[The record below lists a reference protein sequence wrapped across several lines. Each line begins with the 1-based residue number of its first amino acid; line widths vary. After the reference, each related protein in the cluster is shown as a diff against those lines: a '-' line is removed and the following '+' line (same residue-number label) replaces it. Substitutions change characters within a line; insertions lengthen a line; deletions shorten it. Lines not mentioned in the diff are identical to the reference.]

1 MRTTIA
7 FGLILA
13 LGIGAPARALD
24 AQTPSSGA
32 AYDPWTAEE
41 IENLLAP
48 IALYPDPILAQ
59 VFIAATY
66 PDQIAAAAAY
76 VRTYGT
82 AGLDQQPWEISVK
95 AVAHYPP
102 VLNLMAEGEDWSVAL
117 GQAYAAQPRDVMH
130 GVQSLRRMANAHG
143 NLVSTDQQR
152 VVVEREVIRI
162 EPAQPRVI
170 YVPTYDP
177 AVVYFRPV
185 YVVRAHPAYWTWG
198 MGYPVGAWLTYDFD
212 WYGHNI
218 YYHGWHRGPRWVV
231 VSRPWVVINPIYVS
245 PRHTTIVINRT
256 VVRRPVN
263 VYNLRHYT
271 VVHRNTNFDRRWN
284 GYDRRDVGRNDRRDF
299 DRRDDRSDWGRDI
312 DRRNDGRRVAP
323 VPTNRGNN
331 GNNGNSGRRVGSPT
345 AGETDGGRRVGPPS
359 GGADNGRRNVAQGPQ
374 GSADRRVTPLAGAP
388 VRRAEAVPT
397 PTATSRTQ
405 GGVQATRAAADRM
418 GDRSATRT
426 QSQSSNGTWN
436 PRSSAPTRSVEAP
449 RAGQMTTPRPTAAP
463 RVPTAARQGQAAP
476 ARSSTQPGGRT
487 QPAPARASAPSGG
500 RAQPA
505 PARSSAPSGGRAQAA
520 PARSSAPAAS
530 ARGATQRSSGGA
542 ARSSGSQGGSGSARA
557 SGGRGGSR
565 PE

>member
-13 LGIGAPARALD
+13 LGIGAPVRALD
-24 AQTPSSGA
+24 AQNPSVVSGA

-59 VFIAATY
+59 VLIAATY

-76 VRTYGT
+76 VRTNGT
-82 AGLDQQPWEISVK
+82 VGLDQQPWEISVK

-102 VLNLMAEGEDWSVAL
+102 VLNLMAEGEDWAVAL
-117 GQAYAAQPRDVMH
+117 GQAYAEQPRDVMN

-143 NLVSTDQQR
+143 NLVSTEQQR

-170 YVPTYDP
+170 YVPVYDP

-185 YVVRAHPAYWTWG
+185 YVVRAHPAYWAWG

-212 WYGHNI
+212 WWGHNI

-231 VSRPWVVINPIYVS
+231 VARPWVVINPIYVS

-263 VYNLRHYT
+263 VHNLRRYT

-284 GYDRRDVGRNDRRDF
+284 GYDRRDVGRNDRRDWDRRDDRRDGGRDF
-299 DRRDDRSDWGRDI
+299 DRRDDRGNDRGRASTPT
-312 DRRNDGRRVAP
+312 RRDDGRRVAP
-323 VPTNRGNN
+323 VP
-331 GNNGNSGRRVGSPT
+331 GNNGNSGRRVGPPST
-345 AGETDGGRRVGPPS
+345 GEADGGRRVGPPA

-374 GSADRRVTPLAGAP
+374 RNADRRVTPLSGAP
-388 VRRAEAVPT
+388 VRRAESVPV

-405 GGVQATRAAADRM
+405 GGVRATRAAAERTV
-418 GDRSATRT
+418 DRSAGRT
-426 QSQSSNGTWN
+426 QAQSSNGTWN
-436 PRSSAPTRSVEAP
+436 PRPSA
-449 RAGQMTTPRPTAAP
+449 
-463 RVPTAARQGQAAP
+463 PTAARQGQVAP
-476 ARSSTQPGGRT
+476 RASTGTQART
-487 QPAPARASAPSGG
+487 APARASVPSSGRAQAAPTRSSSPSGG
-500 RAQPA
+500 RAQSA
-505 PARSSAPSGGRAQAA
+505 PARSSGPATS
-520 PARSSAPAAS
+520 ARS
-530 ARGATQRSSGGA
+530 ATQRSSGGA
-542 ARSSGSQGGSGSARA
+542 ARSGRSQGGGGSARG
-557 SGGRGGSR
+557 SSGRGGSR